1 MHAWKGS
8 TLAGFRKERRRH
20 RKASHRDN
28 ARRTTRS
35 QATQWQCIA
44 NPRSTNQR
52 CDSQNL
58 YIVVGLSVAYYANRK
73 IILFLILLR
82 ILLQPHPRK
91 MPHATRRISSACFDV
106 YDAFT
111 SAYTTLSVK
120 HSIAV
125 KSEQN

>member
-8 TLAGFRKERRRH
+8 TLAGSRKEGRRH

-82 ILLQPHPRK
+82 ILLKPHPRK

-111 SAYTTLSVK
+111 SAYTTLSVI